1 MRDHEVS
8 VAQRPAGELVGIAAF
23 TNLKGSKRARP
34 RLVCVG
40 CEGEVIPRV
49 GSVRRAHFAHLGR
62 SDCWVL
68 SKEGKAHLEAKLH
81 LAEQL
86 RAVPADQRASLG
98 LAVTCGR
105 EPGDSSPDLFG
116 CKAESHQ
123 AFGPW
128 ETVQV
133 EKRANLTTRRPDVQL
148 LDEEGEVVVSFE
160 IVHTHAVDA
169 RKAAEMFGS
178 GVPWVELDVSDDGL
192 QRVLAWRA
200 GDPVLPVSRTSVDFA
215 WRCDEHAAVEAPIFV
230 KLIDYYFPTPEP
242 WRVLEYTRRDV
253 AWVVRRWVHGEMDTD
268 TLYVQTAYGQPEHLG
283 SWAARKERTSG
294 RRLGKYLR
302 ESLTPMPETTRQDVS
317 EWIMLEH
324 IPAEQRGSAIELLR
338 TNYERVPYRLRWSD
352 EKKREVA
359 VARRFD
365 WFDQKVMKGM
375 VLVFLARLQGH
386 DRPWPETPRHPYAV
400 PVIPK
405 RLRAAWLMDQIA
417 DLWVGHIDGDRPI
430 AGLPP
435 MTREDFFAWMKGEK
449 KIEFNA
455 EEMYEDLMRR
465 GRETENAENQPAS
478 TNEDGA

>member
-8 VAQRPAGELVGIAAF
+8 VAQTPDGELVGIAAF
-23 TNLKGSKRARP
+23 AHLKGSKQARP
-34 RLVCVG
+34 RLVCAG

-62 SDCWVL
+62 NDCWVL

-86 RAVPADQRASLG
+86 RAVPAELRASLG

-105 EPGDSSPDLFG
+105 EPGDSSRDLFG

-128 ETVQV
+128 LTVQV
-133 EKRANLTTRRPDVQL
+133 EKRANLSTRRPDIQL
-148 LDEEGEVVVSFE
+148 LDDDGDVVVSIE

-169 RKAAEMFGS
+169 RKAAEMYGS
-178 GVPWVELDVSDDGL
+178 GIRWVELDVSGDGI

-215 WRCDEHAAVEAPIFV
+215 WRCDEHAAVEAPVFV
-230 KLIDYYFPTPEP
+230 KLIDYYFPAPKP
-242 WRVLEYTRRDV
+242 WLILEHTRRDL
-253 AWVVRRWVHGEMDTD
+253 AWVVRRWVHGEMETD
-268 TLYVQTAYGQPEHLG
+268 TLYVQTAFGQPERLG
-283 SWAARKERTSG
+283 SWPARKERTSG

-302 ESLTPMPETTRQDVS
+302 ESLAPMPETTRQDVS
-317 EWIMLEH
+317 EWIMLED
-324 IPAEQRGSAIELLR
+324 ISAERRMAAIEVLR
-338 TNYERVPYRLRWSD
+338 TNFELVPYRLRWSD

-359 VARRFD
+359 VARRFA

-375 VLVFLARLQGH
+375 VLVFLARIQGY

-400 PVIPK
+400 PVIPR
-405 RLRAAWLMDQIA
+405 RLRGAWLMDQMA
-417 DLWVGHIDGDRPI
+417 DLWLGHIEGDRPI
-430 AGLPP
+430 GGLPP
-435 MTREDFFAWMKGEK
+435 MTREDFYAWMKGEK
-449 KIEFNA
+449 RIEYNA
-455 EEMYEDLMRR
+455 DELYQGLLHRLREADDAED
-465 GRETENAENQPAS
+465 QPAS
-478 TNEDGA
+478 TKEGEL